1 MPKSVKSN
9 VVKIT
14 NDESLFN
21 QEESNALRVLEK
33 AMKERAQAKRT
44 LEAAFDRVYGLRNAL
59 EDANE
64 KYKLAEEALNKT
76 TRALEQAQ
84 QLVRDEGL
92 MV

>member
-9 VVKIT
+9 VVKIN

-33 AMKERAQAKRT
+33 AMKERAQAKRN
-44 LEAAFDRVYGLRNAL
+44 LEAATNHVYGLSNAL

-64 KYKLAEEALNKT
+64 NHKLAEEALNKT